1 MIMYFVRQKSI
12 SSEAKKKML
21 SFAFHSDGFI
31 EAVDLTSSLN
41 MAWLELNILV
51 SGLFASLPY
60 DRFFLSLHIKSI
72 FWQETTAS
80 ILGENSDDE
89 AVENGVVEAE
99 KEDGEEEPEESK
111 VGDELNLVFTT
122 RFTQFFKWMEKP
134 LPASSSFFERASNAF
149 DASRRLIINK
159 AAGQVVIS
167 QNVKNKKGAAAR
179 FAAIAS
185 LACLC
190 TIPALFGYYKW
201 IVASLKKEEKEE
213 LREVLKALDEKVSA
227 NTKDICVLQLE
238 ASKMREWKSEMEAFS
253 SATTSDIRV
262 LQLAVSKMSEWRSA
276 MEASSSLLRRNTEN
290 SRIARQELDMAMH
303 TLKFNKMMRG
313 L

>member
-1 MIMYFVRQKSI
+1 MDCVDKRWNAIDYHDYDAFPYSNVPCLTAI
-12 SSEAKKKML
+12 GSSGVKVWNN
-21 SFAFHSDGFI
+21 DGFI

-41 MAWLELNILV
+41 MAWLELNIL
-51 SGLFASLPY
+51 
-60 DRFFLSLHIKSI
+60 
-72 FWQETTAS
+72 ETTAS